1 MHKEH
6 SHCSWDTPRRVDRA
20 VHTPGRLDKHILAVD
35 RVAFPAAG
43 TPAIAVVGN
52 SPLPVAALV
61 VDKVEKQ
68 RVETAVP
75 LMSIQG
81 GRPLHVRGA

>member
-1 MHKEH
+1 MHI
-6 SHCSWDTPRRVDRA
+6 
-20 VHTPGRLDKHILAVD
+20 PGKLDKYILAVD
-35 RVAFPAAG
+35 KVASPAVSPVAG
-43 TPAIAVVGN
+43 TPAIVGVGN

-61 VDKVEKQ
+61 VDKVEKWW
-68 RVETAVP
+68 VETGVP

>member
-1 MHKEH
+1 MVAALARHKDH
-6 SHCSWDTPRRVDRA
+6 SHCNRDTPRRVDRA
-20 VHTPGRLDKHILAVD
+20 VHTPGKLDKHILAVD
-35 RVAFPAAG
+35 RVASPVA
-43 TPAIAVVGN
+43 GN

-61 VDKVEKQ
+61 VDKVEKW

-81 GRPLHVRGA
+81 VRPLHVRGA